1 MKQILFFP
9 GEVIKHGDMRTII
22 GEGMPHYKNPFD
34 KGDLLIQFAVRFP
47 KKIAQIEQLKSLLPD
62 GTEPL
67 VSDDAEVVELEIIH
81 DHGPRPSSSYE
92 YETHGPQGV
101 RCQTQ

>member
-1 MKQILFFP
+1 MILFTL

-22 GEGMPHYKNPFD
+22 GEGMPHYKSPFD

-47 KKIAQIEQLKSLLPD
+47 KNIAKFDQLKKLLPD
-62 GTEPL
+62 GTDAL
-67 VSDDAEVVELEIIH
+67 VPDDADVVELEIIH
-81 DHGPRPSSSYE
+81 DRGPRQSSSYE
-92 YETHGPQGV
+92 YEAHEPQGV

>member
-1 MKQILFFP
+1 M
-9 GEVIKHGDMRTII
+9 IKHGDIRKIN
-22 GEGMPHYKNPFD
+22 GEGMPHYKNPFV

-47 KKIAQIEQLKSLLPD
+47 KKIAQVEQLKKLLPD
-62 GTEPL
+62 GSEPL

-81 DHGPRPSSSYE
+81 DHGPRQSSSYE
-92 YETHGPQGV
+92 SETHGPQGV

>member
-1 MKQILFFP
+1 
-9 GEVIKHGDMRTII
+9 MRTVV
-22 GEGMPHYKNPFD
+22 GEGMPHYKNPFE

-47 KKIAQIEQLKSLLPD
+47 KKIAHIEQLKRLLPD

-67 VSDDAEVVELEIIH
+67 VSDDAEVVELELIH
-81 DHGPRPSSSYE
+81 DHGSRPTSSYE
-92 YETHGPQGV
+92 HEAHGPQGV